1 MMLVNNGVAANEVFS
16 LTFLGGGCPSCMRL
30 YALYSADSCSHNSC
44 CLSAWL
50 SACSLM
56 ASYLIL
62 TFFSIVSF
70 VVQEIARVMQ
80 GVEIFIAMLAASPSY
95 YNFMSVDFYTC
106 LTEDNLLDQCA
117 TIVARIVDSSTGTS
131 RRGRRNRTGND
142 TNSTLKMYRLDSE
155 KFKDKLRKY

>member
-1 MMLVNNGVAANEVFS
+1 MG
-16 LTFLGGGCPSCMRL
+16 
-30 YALYSADSCSHNSC
+30 
-44 CLSAWL
+44 
-50 SACSLM
+50 
-56 ASYLIL
+56 SYFIL

-70 VVQEIARVMQ
+70 VVQEITRVMQ
-80 GVEIFIAMLAASPSY
+80 GVEIFIAMLAASPSF

-106 LTEDNLLDQCA
+106 LTEDNLLDQCS
-117 TIVARIVDSSTGTS
+117 TVVARIVDGSTGTS